1 MRIAID
7 VRKLRDYGIG
17 TYVRNLLRQLARQDH
32 ETQFV
37 LLCRGEDCGVASALG
52 PNFRAVRETAGAYSI
67 REQIAVPLDLR
78 REHVQL
84 FHAPHYVLPA
94 LTPCR
99 SVVTIHD
106 CIHLRFPQYL
116 PNRAGYAYA
125 RASLWTATHRA
136 DRVITVS
143 EASKRDI
150 LRYFRVPESRID
162 VIYNAIDDRF
172 WQEPSGDEM
181 ERVRQRYQLIAP
193 FVLYA
198 GNIKP
203 HKNLER
209 LIEAF
214 HLLRQTG
221 AELRDV
227 QLLIIGD
234 EISKYATLRRAVH
247 RHKLHKHVRFFG
259 FVPDQTLAALYRL
272 ADAFVF
278 PSLYEG
284 FGLPPLEAMASGT
297 PVITS
302 NVSSLPEVVGD
313 AALMIDP
320 YEPQA
325 IADAMRRVLLEPEL
339 RADLRARG
347 LARAREF
354 SWERSIRRVREIYGE
369 VLNG

>member
-1 MRIAID
+1 MD
-7 VRKLRDYGIG
+7 
-17 TYVRNLLRQLARQDH
+17 
-32 ETQFV
+32 
-37 LLCRGEDCGVASALG
+37 
-52 PNFRAVRETAGAYSI
+52 
-67 REQIAVPLDLR
+67 
-78 REHVQL
+78 
-84 FHAPHYVLPA
+84 
-94 LTPCR
+94 
-99 SVVTIHD
+99 
-106 CIHLRFPQYL
+106 
-116 PNRAGYAYA
+116 
-125 RASLWTATHRA
+125 
-136 DRVITVS
+136 
-143 EASKRDI
+143 
-150 LRYFRVPESRID
+150 
-162 VIYNAIDDRF
+162 
-172 WQEPSGDEM
+172 
-181 ERVRQRYQLIAP
+181 RVRQRYQLNAP

-214 HLLRQTG
+214 HLLRH
-221 AELRDV
+221 EEHFKHV

-234 EISKYATLRRAVH
+234 EISKYASLRRAVH

-272 ADAFVF
+272 AAVFVF

-320 YEPQA
+320 HDPAA
-325 IADAMRRVLLEPEL
+325 IADAMRRVLDDEGL
-339 RADLRARG
+339 RADLKKRG

-354 SWERSIRRVREIYGE
+354 SWERSIRRVREIYSE
-369 VLNG
+369 VMQA